1 MQRQTMTSNESWA
14 PVFGWRVKDVAHIML
29 NRPKEELIWTDDED
43 YNLTLYPWWDELFEI
58 VDSLPGVDIFD
69 VPLFADMAGGPRS
82 DTQIGCE
89 AATFVGV
96 QIRLDIESNAR
107 ATYCEY
113 VDERKVVSD
122 EERKKLDYNYFA
134 DEYFSIDDGHIEQ
147 IITGFRN
154 LKVFKDKYPDF
165 PTMIAAHAND
175 PEFYEDLDATYRL
188 RMLFSFGSFDA
199 HYLDKRQKQN

>member
-1 MQRQTMTSNESWA
+1 MTSNESWA

-29 NRPKEELIWTDDED
+29 NRPKEELVWTDDED

-69 VPLFADMAGGPRS
+69 VPLFADMAGGPSS

-107 ATYCEY
+107 ATYREY
-113 VDERKVVSD
+113 VGERKVVSD

-134 DEYFSIDDGHIEQ
+134 D
-147 IITGFRN
+147 
-154 LKVFKDKYPDF
+154 
-165 PTMIAAHAND
+165 
-175 PEFYEDLDATYRL
+175 
-188 RMLFSFGSFDA
+188 
-199 HYLDKRQKQN
+199 